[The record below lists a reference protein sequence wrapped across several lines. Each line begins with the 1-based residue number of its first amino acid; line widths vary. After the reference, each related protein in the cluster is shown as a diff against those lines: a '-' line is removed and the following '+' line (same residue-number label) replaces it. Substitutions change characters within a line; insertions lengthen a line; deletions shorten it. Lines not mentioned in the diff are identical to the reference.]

1 MMRSLLLTVASV
13 WAFLAPASGQ
23 DAPAVGMLLEVTGQ
37 TQIERSGSEN
47 IGQLADLLY
56 VGDKVVVDSGNVT
69 FMFCPS
75 GQRISLENG
84 AVAELGARGIA
95 TTGPD
100 PASSAMDCILPEV
113 ALGTESL
120 EHIGSFQP
128 RTIYD
133 AIPLYTG
140 GRISKSRPVFR
151 WKEVG
156 GVDSYELRLT
166 NVAGV
171 GVWTYRTEVNSA
183 PYPESMRPLSD
194 GAYTWELTAENRGQ
208 IMFQERTD
216 FTVDTPGTDFEESLE
231 EFRNSILRVFGI
243 DDDESPEPT
252 GEKLTGAIRLE
263 NAGYYSEAAEL
274 YRQLRDQH
282 PDGRITRRLVWLYS
296 EAGLAAAADD
306 ELSELQ

>member
-1 MMRSLLLTVASV
+1 MCSWLLSVASV
-13 WAFLAPASGQ
+13 WAFLTPASGQ
-23 DAPAVGMLLEVTGQ
+23 DAPAVGMLLDVTGQ
-37 TQIERSGSEN
+37 TQIERSGSRSM
-47 IGQLADLLY
+47 GQLADLLY
-56 VGDKVVVDSGNVT
+56 VGDKVVVDSGNAT

-84 AVAELGARGIA
+84 TVAELGAREIV

-100 PASSAMDCILPEV
+100 AARSTMDCILPEV

-120 EHIGSFQP
+120 EHIGGFQP

-140 GRISKSRPVFR
+140 GRISTNRPIFR

-166 NVAGV
+166 NVAGL

-183 PYPESMRPLSD
+183 PYPESMSSISD
-194 GAYTWELTAENRGQ
+194 GDYTWELTAESRGQ
-208 IMFQERTD
+208 ILFQERTD
-216 FTVDTPGTDFEESLE
+216 FTVDTPRTDFEESFE
-231 EFRNSILRVFGI
+231 AFGNSLLRVFGI
-243 DDDESPEPT
+243 DDDESPAST
-252 GEKLTGAIRLE
+252 GEKLTEGIRLE

-282 PDGRITRRLVWLYS
+282 PDGRITRHLVWLYY
-296 EAGLAAAADD
+296 EAGLAAAAED